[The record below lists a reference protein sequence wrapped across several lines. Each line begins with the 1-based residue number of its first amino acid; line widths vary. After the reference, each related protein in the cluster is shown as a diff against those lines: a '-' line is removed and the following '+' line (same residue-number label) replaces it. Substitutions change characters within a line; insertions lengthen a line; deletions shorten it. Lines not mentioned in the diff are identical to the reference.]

1 MPRPPHKIRPS
12 AYAAANLKRMGRILQ
27 GSLQPLKPNQH
38 FGKAIASG
46 AILMSSAGSESP
58 NSMEALFYE
67 RSCVWVGWFEKR
79 SQVDSVGVGCPS
91 WTYKWLFGWNKKS
104 MWTKQKFY
112 KWHNVVGAHRRAVLQ
127 MLCVSTTTALAWS
140 NDHCQWIFTAVKPPC
155 SPDLTIWLC
164 LKQRHWELSKWSSK
178 ITWSEVTSICF
189 AKGSLDSQ
197 LLVDMRSLQPLAA
210 PYGHTSVRS
219 SSVGSQ
225 FSATCQVFSSPQSRL
240 GVLVEVVLMNTDA
253 VTLIL
258 SISID
263 KARQTRLCK
272 SLWLYLPRLADN
284 GSTNGTCQAPFC

>member
-38 FGKAIASG
+38 FGKALASG
-46 AILMSSAGSESP
+46 AIIMSSAGSESP

-112 KWHNVVGAHRRAVLQ
+112 KWQNVVGAHRRAVLQ

-164 LKQRHWELSKWSSK
+164 LFETKALGAFKMIFKHHMVGGHKH
-178 ITWSEVTSICF
+178 
-189 AKGSLDSQ
+189 
-197 LLVDMRSLQPLAA
+197 LLRKRQFGFTAAGWHAESPTACRSLWAYLCSKLFCGVPVFSNVSSLFLTTESIRS
-210 PYGHTSVRS
+210 TSGS
-219 SSVGSQ
+219 SSNEHWCSD
-225 FSATCQVFSSPQSRL
+225 PH
-240 GVLVEVVLMNTDA
+240 
-253 VTLIL
+253 
-258 SISID
+258 
-263 KARQTRLCK
+263 
-272 SLWLYLPRLADN
+272 P
-284 GSTNGTCQAPFC
+284 